1 MKGFASFTHLHL
13 QYHQNPNENNQQH
26 PDFDC
31 VDLRGLQQH
40 PLLLQ
45 HHRAHVRLLRFR
57 HYHHLT
63 CLDSI
68 AVSVFADIF
77 IELTARSK

>member
-1 MKGFASFTHLHL
+1 MKGFASFTYLHL

-45 HHRAHVRLLRFR
+45 HHRAHVRFLR
-57 HYHHLT
+57 YIVLIIKLT
-63 CLDSI
+63 N
-68 AVSVFADIF
+68 
-77 IELTARSK
+77 